1 MKSGHLLGARS
12 GLKPL
17 KQSFSNML
25 MRIVNRN
32 LFAENAADAI
42 DVAERKLGEAAHDGS
57 GLFKLDSLNVSFEI
71 ALRVCIVEAVRVFRI
86 VASAECSVAGLPH
99 ELNCFIE

>member
-1 MKSGHLLGARS
+1 
-12 GLKPL
+12 
-17 KQSFSNML
+17 ML

-32 LFAENAADAI
+32 LFAENAAGAI

-71 ALRVCIVEAVRVFRI
+71 ALRIRIVEAMRVFRI
-86 VASAECSVAGLPH
+86 VASAECSVAGFPD
-99 ELNCFIE
+99 EFDCFVERIAVSNSARKDILCNVGK